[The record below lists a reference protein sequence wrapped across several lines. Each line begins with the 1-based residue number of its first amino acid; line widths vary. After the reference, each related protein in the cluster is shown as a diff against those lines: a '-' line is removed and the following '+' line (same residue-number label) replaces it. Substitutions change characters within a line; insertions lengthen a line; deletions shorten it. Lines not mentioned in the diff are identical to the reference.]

1 MDMNMCLVEVIYKYD
16 LSEAVKETKEI
27 VDNSNWIVEITQA
40 DDQKSMEILAET
52 LTPIARDLLNV
63 TG

>member
-40 DDQKSMEILAET
+40 DDQKSLEILAET